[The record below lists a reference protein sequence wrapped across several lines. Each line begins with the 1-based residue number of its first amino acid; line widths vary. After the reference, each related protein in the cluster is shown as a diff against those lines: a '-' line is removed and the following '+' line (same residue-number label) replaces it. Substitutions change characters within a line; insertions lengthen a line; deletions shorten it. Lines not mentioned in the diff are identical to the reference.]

1 MHETLEDNFNSTN
14 QTMSGLVSNPS
25 HMIHERFFLEDDMK
39 HTDDEVSKE
48 IPLMKQKSMLPLLS
62 RRK

>member
-1 MHETLEDNFNSTN
+1 
-14 QTMSGLVSNPS
+14 MSGLVSNPS